1 MKKLW
6 LIAAIAVFGAA
17 CMFKPLPEVPSMGEL
32 QLPVVAEE
40 ETVWTSTDYKG
51 KPVLMVF
58 MGSWCPWCK
67 KSMPAVQAVAEQF
80 GDRAVVVAVF
90 MDNDPAAVAKAAKD
104 HNFTVTALYK
114 GGAAAQSLGV
124 NGLPHAILFNKK
136 HQLIKSWEGFSP
148 TLGEEFQ
155 AHLEKAVK

>member
-6 LIAAIAVFGAA
+6 LTAAVAVLGAA

-32 QLPVVAEE
+32 QLPVAEEE

-67 KSMPAVQAVAEQF
+67 KSMPAVQAAAEQL
-80 GDRAVVVAVF
+80 GDQAEVVAVF
-90 MDNDPAAVAKAAKD
+90 MDNDPKTVAKVAKE
-104 HNFTVTALYK
+104 HGFTVKALYN
-114 GGAAAQSLGV
+114 GGNAAQSLGV

-136 HQLIKSWEGFSP
+136 HQIIKSWEGFSP

-155 AHLEKAVK
+155 EHLAKAAK